1 MQMTTDTAVRVTR
14 LVIEQKGYCDTLK
27 FLIRRLSCSVP
38 LNDIPYVDEPEL
50 RIDEHESTV
59 MPFRYVKDA
68 EGKPVMP
75 QVSICHR
82 SPLFVISD
90 LTNRI
95 LKGIIKLIKKDSE
108 KGFGDLL

>member
-14 LVIEQKGYCDTLK
+14 LVIEQKGYCDTLN
-27 FLIRRLSCSVP
+27 FLIRRLNYSVP
-38 LNDIPYVDEPEL
+38 LNDIPYIDEPEL

-68 EGKPVMP
+68 EGKPTMP
-75 QVSICHR
+75 QVSTQLR
-82 SPLFVISD
+82 SPLFVVD
-90 LTNRI
+90 HLTNRV
-95 LKGIIKLIKKDSE
+95 LKGMIELIKKDSE

>member
-1 MQMTTDTAVRVTR
+1 MTTDTAVRVTR

-27 FLIRRLSCSVP
+27 FLICCLSCSVP
-38 LNDIPYVDEPEL
+38 LNDIPYVDDPEL

-68 EGKPVMP
+68 DGKAIMP
-75 QVSICHR
+75 QVSIR
-82 SPLFVISD
+82 LPNPLSVVD
-90 LTNRI
+90 KLTNRV
-95 LKGIIKLIKKDSE
+95 LKGMIELIKKDSE

>member
-14 LVIEQKGYCDTLK
+14 LVIEHKGFCDTLEL
-27 FLIRRLSCSVP
+27 FVHPLSCSVP

-68 EGKPVMP
+68 EGKPIMP
-75 QVSICHR
+75 PVR
-82 SPLFVISD
+82 SYLGSPIRVTKD
-90 LTNRI
+90 LTNRE
-95 LKGIIKLIKKDSE
+95 LKGMIDLIKKDSE

>member
-14 LVIEQKGYCDTLK
+14 LVIEQKGLCDTLEL
-27 FLIRRLSCSVP
+27 FIRRLICSVP

-68 EGKPVMP
+68 DGKPIMP
-75 QVSICHR
+75 QVSIY
-82 SPLFVISD
+82 LVVISVSQE
-90 LTNRI
+90 I
-95 LKGIIKLIKKDSE
+95 
-108 KGFGDLL
+108 

>member
-14 LVIEQKGYCDTLK
+14 LVIEQQGFCNALK
-27 FLIRRLSCSVP
+27 SFIRRLSCPVP

-50 RIDEHESTV
+50 RIDEHESTI

-68 EGKPVMP
+68 EVKPIMP
-75 QVSICHR
+75 QVSIHR
-82 SPLFVISD
+82 AILCVTKD
-90 LTNRI
+90 LTNRE
-95 LKGIIKLIKKDSE
+95 LKGMIDLIKKDSE